1 MATRSSSGT
10 GVVVSLVVFVLCTVF
25 LLILSIVFYAG
36 KSDAEQ
42 DAKDA
47 NSTLDRYVSQELRN
61 RSEIQAIWGNVNPAQ
76 GESVV
81 RYLLK
86 QRGDVMGYLSGN
98 PDADLETVKG
108 EFSRNYAVSEDDSIG
123 TVLRTYARQA
133 RSQQAELEGAKTR
146 VTEGEEKIAQLE
158 ARIEQIQKDHRRTLD
173 AAHGQMNTFGQ
184 DIEQYRAELQT
195 VRDEYFATVDRLRDD
210 YEDQIAT
217 LENQKDSLNQDHVS
231 LKQRVDQLQEII
243 SRNRLK
249 SEDPAK
255 LVDGHIIDIAGTQGQ
270 VFIDRGK
277 KHRIVLGMTFEVYDD
292 KAALQQ
298 IDRLTGELPRGKA
311 SLQVIKVAQ
320 MTSTCKITRSVPGRP
335 VVRDDV
341 IANAVYDPNYVFKFL
356 VHGKFDV
363 DNDGRPSEAEAEY
376 LRSLIIKWGG
386 TVVIGD
392 QLPGDLDFLVLGLE
406 PPMPLPP
413 PSDAT
418 QPQLED
424 WLRKRRAHEMY
435 QELFRQAREA
445 QIPVLNA
452 NRFFILIGYTNR

>member
-1 MATRSSSGT
+1 MAIRSSSGT

-36 KSDAEQ
+36 KSDAQQTAAEV
-42 DAKDA
+42 KG
-47 NSTLDRYVSQELRN
+47 TLARYVSADLHN
-61 RSEIQAIWGNVNPAQ
+61 RDQIKAILGDINPAQ

-98 PDADLETVKG
+98 PDAELETVKG
-108 EFSRNYAVSEDDSIG
+108 DFSRIYAVSEDDSIS
-123 TVLRTYARQA
+123 TVLHAYARQV
-133 RSQQAELEGAKTR
+133 RTQQAELEGAKTR
-146 VTEGEEKIAQLE
+146 VTDGEERIAQLE
-158 ARIEQIQKDHRRTLD
+158 ARIEQIQEDHRQTLD
-173 AAHGQMNTFGQ
+173 AAHGQINTFGQ

-195 VRDEYFATVDRLRDD
+195 VRNEYFATIDRLRDD
-210 YEDQIAT
+210 YEDRLAT
-217 LENQKDSLNQDHVS
+217 LENQKDSLHQERVS
-231 LKQRVDQLQEII
+231 LKQRVAGLQQII
-243 SRNRLK
+243 NQHRLK
-249 SEDPAK
+249 IEDPAK

-277 KHRIVLGMTFEVYDD
+277 NHRIVLGMTFEVYDD

-311 SLQVIKVAQ
+311 SLQVIKVAEG
-320 MTSTCKITRSVPGRP
+320 TSTCKITRSVRGRP

-341 IANAVYDPNYVFKFL
+341 IANAVYDPDYVFKFL
-356 VHGKFDV
+356 IHGKFDV
-363 DNDGRPSEAEAEY
+363 DNDGRPSESEAEY
-376 LRSLIIKWGG
+376 LRSLVIKWGG
-386 TVVIGD
+386 TVVDGD
-392 QLPGDLDFLVLGLE
+392 QLSGDLDFLVLGLE

-413 PSDAT
+413 PSEAT
-418 QPQLED
+418 PSQLED
-424 WLRKRRAHEMY
+424 WLRRRRAHEMY
-435 QELFRQAREA
+435 NELFRQAREA